1 MYFLMLT
8 DEITQLPAQ
17 VPVIKPDLDRANP
30 KIGISAMAFSAD
42 NRYLATKNGE
52 IMSVM
57 CIGVQKSNLTNIDI
71 IFFLIYTWNKII
83 FAFVEAHKFW
93 IKSSNNDGKTFTYCI
108 HTVNIVYVKPQFIL
122 IKWLMKYLN

>member
-57 CIGVQKSNLTNIDI
+57 CIGVQKSNLTTLIS
-71 IFFLIYTWNKII
+71 FFFSFIP
-83 FAFVEAHKFW
+83 E
-93 IKSSNNDGKTFTYCI
+93 IKLFLLLLKHINSELYPQIMMGKHL
-108 HTVNIVYVKPQFIL
+108 HTVYIL
-122 IKWLMKYLN
+122 